1 MADDAGADTKKRRG
15 RPAKP
20 DTGDK
25 PKAEK
30 RKADGESG
38 PAAKKGRGRPKGS
51 GGGRKRKSGKK
62 ASPKKVIIKLLYA
75 LTSISFLKC
84 VYYITW
90 LWLIPVLQAPGRG
103 GGRGRPKKAVAE
115 EPDKS
120 EQSSGAE
127 QGEDE

>member
-1 MADDAGADTKKRRG
+1 MSDDAGAETKKRRG
-15 RPAKP
+15 RPAKA

-30 RKADGESG
+30 RARTDADSG
-38 PAAKKGRGRPKGS
+38 PPAKKGRGRPKGS
-51 GGGRKRKSGKK
+51 GGGRRRKGRKSPAKK
-62 ASPKKVIIKLLYA
+62 A
-75 LTSISFLKC
+75 T
-84 VYYITW
+84 TG
-90 LWLIPVLQAPGRG
+90 GRST
-103 GGRGRPKKAVAE
+103 GGRGRPKKAAPPAE